1 MAVGAHTQFRSSGGP
16 GNDAADLRRIISSHI
31 PALDG
36 LRGIA
41 ILLVLVNH
49 LSRGPLLAATERA
62 KLLVRFGD
70 IGWTGVELFFV
81 LSGFLITGILLD
93 SKGAANYFSSFYARR
108 ALRILPLSYAALFI
122 GFILC
127 PLLGKLGVPL
137 LPRRFSTAQLWYWF
151 YGANLV
157 WLVKGGVEYFGHFW
171 SLAVEEQF
179 YFLWPAVVLIA
190 SRRALPKICIAFV
203 LLAPSLRILLD
214 LHGVD
219 RGITYCLPT
228 SHLDALSMGAL
239 AALAVRDDAWA
250 RRLLPRLN
258 YLIYPGLIIFI
269 ALGVVYRSV
278 NWDDGPAFIVGA
290 LPLEVFFTGLLLR
303 AVATT
308 RSSSQFQRVLR
319 LAWLRSWGKHSYAV
333 YVLHVP
339 LLVFYFQVLVPS
351 LIKDLP
357 SLRGWAHHPGMA
369 ASIVLTVLFILH
381 TVLLG
386 LFFLGLGEFS
396 WWAFEGP
403 LNGLKRNFKPRFGAG
418 QYASSAIELAHSEP
432 GTIPS
437 YANSARS
444 SNPGSLD

>member
-1 MAVGAHTQFRSSGGP
+1 MAVGVHTQLHSSSGP
-16 GNDAADLRRIISSHI
+16 GNDAADRRRVIANHI

-49 LSRGPLLAATERA
+49 LSRGSLLAATEQA

-93 SKGAANYFSSFYARR
+93 SKGADNFFSSFYARR
-108 ALRILPLSYAALFI
+108 ALRILPLSYGALFI

-127 PLLGKLGVPL
+127 PLVGKLGVPF

-151 YGANLV
+151 YGANFV

-179 YFLWPAVVLIA
+179 YFLWPAVVLVS
-190 SRRALPKICIAFV
+190 SRRTLAKICIALV
-203 LLAPSLRILLD
+203 LLAPLVRILLD
-214 LHGVD
+214 LQGVD
-219 RGITYCLPT
+219 RGITYALPT
-228 SHLDALSMGAL
+228 SHVDALSFGAL

-258 YLIYPGLIIFI
+258 YFVYPGLIIFI
-269 ALGVVYRSV
+269 VLGVVYGSV
-278 NWDDGPAFIVGA
+278 NWDDSPAFIVGA
-290 LPLEVFFTGLLLR
+290 LPLAIFFTGLLLR

-308 RSSSQFQRVLR
+308 GSTAPFQQFLR
-319 LAWLRSWGKHSYAV
+319 RGWLRSCGRYSYAV

-339 LLVFYFQVLVPS
+339 LLVFYFNKLVPAV
-351 LIKDLP
+351 LKDLP
-357 SLRGWAHHPGMA
+357 SLRGWAHHPGMLGSA
-369 ASIVLTVLFILH
+369 VLALLFILH
-381 TVLLG
+381 TVVLG
-386 LFFLGLGEFS
+386 LFFFGLGKFS

-403 LNGLKRNFKPRFGAG
+403 LNGLKPSFKPRFDGG
-418 QYASSAIELAHSEP
+418 QYASPAIELAHTEP
-432 GTIPS
+432 GALP
-437 YANSARS
+437 
-444 SNPGSLD
+444 